1 MGRNPELSKAEIKAL
16 LGNVIIAERENAV
29 LVEVGE
35 PIEGG
40 FVDRLGGTVVIG
52 IVVDFDRFVYEGES
66 NKLTYVV
73 WDYSA
78 RTSEFE
84 DELKKRFRADKMK
97 VTQKKISGLIDL
109 QGGGEVSNLS
119 SRKLIDEEYFVF
131 DSKDRTYFGV
141 IVQRSSHE
149 DLEARDMNKPVRREE
164 LSISPRLAKI
174 MINLSGVQEGQKLVD
189 PFCGIGVILSEALI
203 QDLKVIGIDKD
214 KSAID
219 GAVQNLK
226 WFNFSEDDYVLV
238 NEDSRRARINRANVV
253 VTEPNLGK
261 ILKKMPTSA
270 QTKKTLDE
278 FENLIV
284 KVFNNLKKKV
294 KGRFV
299 FSAPL
304 FKTIDGRKGCSIVRI
319 ASKTEMK
326 IVIDGIPEFRKD
338 QIVGREIFVL
348 E

>member
-1 MGRNPELSKAEIKAL
+1 MKYLFILGRNPELSKAEIKAL
-16 LGNVIIAERENAV
+16 FGNVIIAERENAV

-174 MINLSGVQEGQKLVD
+174 MINLSGVQEG
-189 PFCGIGVILSEALI
+189 
-203 QDLKVIGIDKD
+203 
-214 KSAID
+214 
-219 GAVQNLK
+219 
-226 WFNFSEDDYVLV
+226 
-238 NEDSRRARINRANVV
+238 
-253 VTEPNLGK
+253 
-261 ILKKMPTSA
+261 
-270 QTKKTLDE
+270 
-278 FENLIV
+278 
-284 KVFNNLKKKV
+284 
-294 KGRFV
+294 
-299 FSAPL
+299 
-304 FKTIDGRKGCSIVRI
+304 
-319 ASKTEMK
+319 
-326 IVIDGIPEFRKD
+326 
-338 QIVGREIFVL
+338 
-348 E
+348 